1 MMLLKPK
8 TIKVKT
14 LDNEDLEVTIS
25 RLPATVWDDLI
36 PNFVAG
42 QIPKVDN
49 ILNKKE
55 NRQKMLSYCEIDNK
69 RLINDDV
76 VNALVPDGVALK
88 KIEWEMFDY
97 NTGFLGNGDKS
108 LMWSRVKEM
117 ITHTFVK
124 TLNQVMQQ
132 SFQKK

>member
-1 MMLLKPK
+1 MGRFNPELC
-8 TIKVKT
+8 
-14 LDNEDLEVTIS
+14 S
-25 RLPATVWDDLI
+25 
-36 PNFVAG
+36 G

-76 VNALVPDGVALK
+76 VNALIPDGVALK

-117 ITHTFVK
+117 ITFVK
-124 TLNQVMQQ
+124 TLNQVMQHH
-132 SFQKK
+132 FKKIATLS

>member
-1 MMLLKPK
+1 MLLKPK

-25 RLPATVWDDLI
+25 RLPATDWDDLI
-36 PNFVAG
+36 SNFVAG
-42 QIPKVDN
+42 QIPKLDN

-55 NRQKMLSYCEIDNK
+55 NRQKMMSFCEIDNK

-76 VNALVPDGVALK
+76 TNALIPDGVTLK
-88 KIEWEMFDY
+88 KIQWELFDY

-108 LMWSRVKEM
+108 LILSRVREM
-117 ITHTFVK
+117 IMNTFTK
-124 TLNQVMQQ
+124 TLNQAMQQ
-132 SFQKK
+132 LFQKK

>member
-1 MMLLKPK
+1 MLLKPK

-14 LDNEDLEVTIS
+14 LDNEELEVTIS

-76 VNALVPDGVALK
+76 VML
-88 KIEWEMFDY
+88 
-97 NTGFLGNGDKS
+97 
-108 LMWSRVKEM
+108 
-117 ITHTFVK
+117 
-124 TLNQVMQQ
+124 
-132 SFQKK
+132 

>member
-1 MMLLKPK
+1 MLLKPK

-14 LDNEDLEVTIS
+14 LDNEELEVTIS

-76 VNALVPDGVALK
+76 VNALIRSSGRCLTITRVF
-88 KIEWEMFDY
+88 WE
-97 NTGFLGNGDKS
+97 TGTNPLCG
-108 LMWSRVKEM
+108 RE
-117 ITHTFVK
+117 
-124 TLNQVMQQ
+124 
-132 SFQKK
+132 